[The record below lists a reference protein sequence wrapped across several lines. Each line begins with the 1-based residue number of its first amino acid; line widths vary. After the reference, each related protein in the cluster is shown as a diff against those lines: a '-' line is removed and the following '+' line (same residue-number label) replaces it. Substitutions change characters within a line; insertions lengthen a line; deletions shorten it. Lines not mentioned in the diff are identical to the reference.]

1 MFTPTKRRDCP
12 KSSSTPTNH
21 NTLRWTDTWPHGRRP
36 NAQTP
41 IMTLFLQ
48 ANEPGRPL
56 FQLDRRRTCGYRNLG
71 SQSSDIRADG
81 SLKLNSSSSRTPN
94 NTQQKQIPGRNDM
107 RTLMMA
113 AAFAFALFGGA
124 A

>member
-81 SLKLNSSSSRTPN
+81 SLKFQPFQLPDPEQYPTKANSREE
-94 NTQQKQIPGRNDM
+94 
-107 RTLMMA
+107 
-113 AAFAFALFGGA
+113 
-124 A
+124 